1 MPRQH
6 ETPKKAMPAVLASNT
21 RLLAE
26 TLAKAAELFG
36 GLEAAQRWM
45 SSPVMGLDGAR
56 PVELLRT
63 SQGAQLV
70 TEFLDRL
77 EHGVYN

>member
-1 MPRQH
+1 MGAIAYSELLIACQ
-6 ETPKKAMPAVLASNT
+6 VSNT
-21 RLLAE
+21 RLSAE
-26 TLAKAAELFG
+26 TLVKAAELFG

-63 SQGAQLV
+63 SQGTQLV
-70 TEFLDRL
+70 TEFLERI
-77 EHGVYN
+77 ERGVYN